1 MAETIV
7 RTLEPL
13 HWQDVAA
20 IANGAVLKLSGDV
33 WGRLAYARAIVE
45 GLIRRRIRGYGIN
58 TGVGALSDVIINEE
72 HQQAL
77 SRNIIMSHAC
87 AVGEPFGIAE
97 TRAIMVAQIN
107 NFAHGASGIRPEVV
121 DLLLHMLEFDCIP
134 LIPSKGSVGYICHSA
149 SIGQVLIGSGSAICR
164 GEKLPGGEALARIG
178 RSPIVLQAKEG
189 MNLVNGT
196 PCATGL
202 ACLVLHKINGLLDWA
217 DAAAAMTYENLG
229 AQSDAF
235 ADGTIAFRTSPG
247 LRVVGRHLRQLLQGS
262 AYLAARIGSRTQD
275 PLSLRGIPQV
285 HGAAR
290 DAFDDAARTVDR
302 ELASMTDNP
311 AVGGT
316 PEAPEVYSHAH
327 AIGASLAQAMD
338 SLGAAAASLGGIS
351 SQRIERLI
359 NPHLSSLP
367 AFLADGSGVRSG
379 YMIAQ
384 YAATSLV
391 AENRRLAAPAII
403 DGGTTSALQE
413 DILTHA
419 TPAATKALAIAAN
432 VELILS
438 IELLTAAQ
446 AYECQSGAGDKAP
459 KTEVLYRRLRA
470 RVAPYRDDRPM
481 NDDFEAIRSL
491 IASEAA

>member
-1 MAETIV
+1 MTETIV
-7 RTLEPL
+7 RNLEPL
-13 HWQDVAA
+13 RWQEVAA
-20 IANGAVLKLSGDV
+20 IAGGATLTLSQEV
-33 WGRLAYARAIVE
+33 WDRMAYARAIVE
-45 GLIRRRIRGYGIN
+45 GLIRRGIRGYGIN
-58 TGVGALSDVIINEE
+58 TGVGALSDVVISEE
-72 HQQAL
+72 HQKAL

-87 AVGEPFGIAE
+87 AIGEPFSIAE
-97 TRAIMVAQIN
+97 TRAIMAAQIN

-121 DLLLHMLEFDCIP
+121 ELILHMLNSDCIP
-134 LIPSKGSVGYICHSA
+134 LVPSKGSVGYICHSA
-149 SIGQVLIGSGSAICR
+149 SIGQVLIGSGRAIYR
-164 GEKLPGGEALARIG
+164 GEHLSGAEALARIG
-178 RSPIVLQAKEG
+178 RKPIELQAKEG
-189 MNLVNGT
+189 LNLVNGT

-202 ACLVLHKINGLLDWA
+202 ACLVLHKVSRLLDWA

-229 AQSDAF
+229 AQADAF
-235 ADGTIAFRTSPG
+235 ADGTMAFRTSPG
-247 LRVVGRHLRQLLQGS
+247 LRRVGLHLRQFLHGS
-262 AYLAARIGSRTQD
+262 AYLAARMGSRTQD
-275 PLSLRGIPQV
+275 PLSLRGIPHV

-290 DAFDDAARTVDR
+290 DAFDDAARAVDR

-316 PEAPEVYSHAH
+316 PEAPEVYSQAH

-338 SLGAAAASLGGIS
+338 GLGAAAASLGGIS

-359 NPHLSSLP
+359 NPHVSGLP
-367 AFLADGSGVRSG
+367 AFLADGSGIRSG

-391 AENRRLAAPAII
+391 AENRRLAAPAIV

-419 TPAATKALAIAAN
+419 TPAATKALAIAEN

-446 AYECQSGAGDKAP
+446 AYECQTGAGSKAE
-459 KTEVLYRRLRA
+459 KTEILYRRLRD

-481 NDDFEAIRSL
+481 NDDFETVRSL